1 MRPSVSRLALLATAA
16 LAVVPAT
23 AGAATRH
30 AAPATPRVTS
40 VKPLQ
45 LRIGDRLT
53 ITGRGF
59 LKGRHRNT
67 VVFKRSG
74 QRAIFARDARATRR
88 KLVVRV
94 PGKLLPFL
102 RARNGQP
109 LYTRFRIRV
118 LSRRFSE
125 RYTTV
130 KRSPRIGPAIQRVT
144 APTAPAGAPAPAPAA
159 AAPAGTPTSTPV
171 AAPAAT
177 PAPAPAAPAV
187 APLDTDR
194 DGLADD
200 VDTDDDN
207 DLLLD
212 DEEKA
217 IGTNP
222 LVADTDGD
230 DLSDDFEYKSAL
242 DLNRPATP
250 YPGKRPYP
258 NPLDGSDADL
268 DFDQDSLTMREEYR
282 AWLHTGRPATLTY
295 SDGTRYT
302 GGKVPAAGPVDLDR
316 NGLLSDDE
324 KDVDND
330 GLSNFDEA
338 HGRMQPSW
346 WASVFPNE
354 TAYPGPSY
362 SELNFVDRDT
372 DGDGTPDGADDQ
384 DHDGFTNL
392 EELSRPADWE
402 TTYVSVTHDGGTTP
416 NPRARVQP
424 FNPCKPIFSDSCH
437 NHPPLGYYPD
447 GEDWASPY
455 TPETLPPA

>member
-45 LRIGDRLT
+45 LHIGDRLT

-94 PGKLLPFL
+94 PAKLLPFL

-109 LYTRFRIRV
+109 LSTRFRIRV

-130 KRSPRIGPAIQRVT
+130 KASPRIGPAIQRVT
-144 APTAPAGAPAPAPAA
+144 SPGAPPPAPAPTAPAGTSGSAPAA
-159 AAPAGTPTSTPV
+159 S
-171 AAPAAT
+171 

-200 VDTDDDN
+200 VDPDDDN
-207 DLLLD
+207 DLLD
-212 DEEKA
+212 DASEKA
-217 IGTNP
+217 IGTDP
-222 LVADTDGD
+222 LQADSDRDGMGD
-230 DLSDDFEYKSAL
+230 AFEYWSAR
-242 DLNRPATP
+242 DLNDRALP

-258 NPLDGSDADL
+258 NPLDGSDANI
-268 DFDQDSLTMREEYR
+268 DFDGDGLTLFEEAVLWR
-282 AWLHTGRPATLTY
+282 HTSGKLPLTY
-295 SDGTRYT
+295 SDGDQDTNP
-302 GGKVPAAGPVDLDR
+302 GGARTDANGSPLDR
-316 NGLLSDDE
+316 DDDTFLTDDE
-324 KDVDND
+324 KDGDGD
-330 GLSNFDEA
+330 GLTNLEET
-338 HGRMQPSW
+338 HGRMRIDW
-346 WASVFPNE
+346 WAAAYKNEPVFAQRPFAQ
-354 TAYPGPSY
+354 TSFLD
-362 SELNFVDRDT
+362 SDT
-372 DGDGTPDGADDQ
+372 DGDGLNDGADDQ
-384 DHDGFTNL
+384 DNDDVPNIREISRERSGEWTNPYNPCLPSPDSRTCPRGMPFGVTWAPFDADGNP
-392 EELSRPADWE
+392 PAD
-402 TTYVSVTHDGGTTP
+402 
-416 NPRARVQP
+416 
-424 FNPCKPIFSDSCH
+424 
-437 NHPPLGYYPD
+437 
-447 GEDWASPY
+447 Y
-455 TPETLPPA
+455 TPGEPLVWPRPPALQ